1 MAPHVARQRDVF
13 PLRSFDK
20 ITFDRSLLSR
30 CVIRSLTAKN
40 KTLDWAN
47 LGVASLNELSGV
59 DNLDVSSSDAGP
71 RGAQLAQDNIL
82 KNYASMGKPANDFSP
97 EGALHELLGKS
108 SFYDASRT
116 DIQPYSKERCSWPDN
131 GSSPIPLI
139 DHIHPADRS
148 QLFNW
153 QVSMLR
159 SNTDYRKFKQSS
171 PVVKPYIDPTL
182 MSTPHTYASFL
193 KRLDSAGM
201 LRWTVS
207 QTPGHALGV
216 FFIRRKDDSLRIISD
231 TRLLNLHFQRTPQNS
246 FAYRRLF

>member
-82 KNYASMGKPANDFSP
+82 KNYVSMGKPASDLSP

-116 DIQPYSKERCSWPDN
+116 DIQPYSKERCSWPDC
-131 GSSPIPLI
+131 GSSPIRLI

-148 QLFNW
+148 QLSNW
-153 QVSMLR
+153 QVCMLR
-159 SNTDYRKFKQSS
+159 SNTDYLKFKQLSS
-171 PVVKPYIDPTL
+171 VSKPYIDPTL
-182 MSTPHTYASFL
+182 MSTQHNYSGFL

-201 LRWTVS
+201 IRWTVS
-207 QTPGHALGV
+207 KAPGHALGI
-216 FFIRRKDDSLRIISD
+216 FFIRKKR
-231 TRLLNLHFQRTPQNS
+231 
-246 FAYRRLF
+246 